1 MSDWAKLLGKRLS
14 YCFYYAADLWD
25 MKAEL
30 LKHRADTTSAVE
42 LETYLEQ
49 RKT

>member
-1 MSDWAKLLGKRLS
+1 MRDKAKLLRRRLS
-14 YCFYYAADLWD
+14 DCFYYVVDLSN
-25 MKAEL
+25 MAAEL

-49 RKT
+49 MYK